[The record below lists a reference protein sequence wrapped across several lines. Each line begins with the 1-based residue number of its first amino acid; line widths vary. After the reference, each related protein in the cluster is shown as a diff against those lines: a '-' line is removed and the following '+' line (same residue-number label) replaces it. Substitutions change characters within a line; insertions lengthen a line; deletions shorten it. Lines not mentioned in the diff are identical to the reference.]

1 MFLAIA
7 QRLDIIR
14 FGCFIVIVLERSQIV
29 STHQD
34 CYKNRCQITTII
46 LIIIAAFFG
55 EKIGKKEKKYTRP
68 TDTYT
73 LANCFQSF
81 PCLAL
86 SFDLFHCFFLQFI
99 QSRLV

>member
-34 CYKNRCQITTII
+34 CYKNRCQTTTII

-55 EKIGKKEKKYTRP
+55 EKIGKKEKKNIQDQP
-68 TDTYT
+68 THT
-73 LANCFQSF
+73 
-81 PCLAL
+81 P
-86 SFDLFHCFFLQFI
+86 
-99 QSRLV
+99 